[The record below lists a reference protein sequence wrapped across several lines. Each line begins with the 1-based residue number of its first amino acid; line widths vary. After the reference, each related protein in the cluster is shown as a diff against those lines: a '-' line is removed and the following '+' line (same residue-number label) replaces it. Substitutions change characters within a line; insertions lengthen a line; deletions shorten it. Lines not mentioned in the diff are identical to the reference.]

1 MESIEQLKQ
10 DNAKLTERL
19 NNAAKFFR
27 EQKAQIEALT
37 KENEEL
43 KDQINRTPQEE
54 VIDTEKWNALVTEKE
69 DLNKQLN
76 EYELKLQNLGTTISE
91 LKTKSENF
99 EDVATNKQKV
109 IEKLESDIDSKD
121 KAYKVLQDTYNEV
134 FAEKEKLKS
143 EAINTKIN
151 TKVPELETKLNN
163 ANSAY
168 EELRKKYAELKE
180 LHDGDLKRYNELED
194 NYESL
199 QNKYKENDI
208 AKGEAELKTEN
219 LQAEYVKK
227 FEEQDDIIKSL
238 KKENKETEEQFNKIL
253 NSYEKEIT
261 DLKSKNANTEQ
272 QLQDQTNSTKT
283 LQDKFDKLN
292 QAYDNCENEKL
303 SWEADYHKLDEQ
315 YKSLTIQASV
325 NKEVATKYEEIFED
339 YEKYKEFVNA
349 LFTKAKEVNIVW
361 ASPEELKDKDKQN
374 TNKETKQPRKNQN
387 VRMLNQ
393 EMNVQGGISINM

>member
-1 MESIEQLKQ
+1 METIEQLKQ

-43 KDQINRTPQEE
+43 KRTPKEE
-54 VIDTEKWNALVTEKE
+54 VIDTEKWNKLVAKNENLQKQSE
-69 DLNKQLN
+69 SLNEECQKLDIQCN
-76 EYELKLQNLGTTISE
+76 EYELKLQ
-91 LKTKSENF
+91 
-99 EDVATNKQKV
+99 
-109 IEKLESDIDSKD
+109 KLENDIDSKD

-134 FAEKEKLKS
+134 YEEKEKLKS
-143 EAINTKIN
+143 EAIN

-163 ANSAY
+163 ANAAY
-168 EELRKKYAELKE
+168 EELRKKYTELKE
-180 LHDGDLKRYNELED
+180 LHDGDLKRYNELEN
-194 NYESL
+194 NYEGL

-208 AKGEAELKTEN
+208 AKGEAELKAEN

-227 FEEQDDIIKSL
+227 FDEQEDIIKSL

-253 NSYEKEIT
+253 NSYEKEIS
-261 DLKSKNANTEQ
+261 DLKSKNVNIGQ
-272 QLQDQTNSTKT
+272 QLQEQTNSTKT

-315 YKSLTIQASV
+315 YKSLTIQASA
-325 NKEVATKYEEIFED
+325 NKEVAAKYEEIFED

-374 TNKETKQPRKNQN
+374 TNKETKQPQKNQN

>member
-1 MESIEQLKQ
+1 MKWLNLNSTIFYFKYKIYLYIMETIEQLKQ
-10 DNAKLTERL
+10 DNVKLTERL

-43 KDQINRTPQEE
+43 KRTPKEE
-54 VIDTEKWNALVTEKE
+54 VIDTEKWNKLVAKNENLQKQSE
-69 DLNKQLN
+69 SLNEECQKLDIQCN
-76 EYELKLQNLGTTISE
+76 EYELKLQK
-91 LKTKSENF
+91 LK
-99 EDVATNKQKV
+99 
-109 IEKLESDIDSKD
+109 SDIDSKD

-134 FAEKEKLKS
+134 FAENGKLKS
-143 EAINTKIN
+143 EVIN

-163 ANSAY
+163 ANAAY

-194 NYESL
+194 NYEGL

-208 AKGEAELKTEN
+208 AKGEAELKAEN
-219 LQAEYVKK
+219 LQTEYIKK
-227 FEEQDDIIKSL
+227 FEEQEDIIKSL

-253 NSYEKEIT
+253 NSYEKEIS
-261 DLKSKNANTEQ
+261 DLKSKNVNINQ
-272 QLQDQTNSTKT
+272 QLQEQTNSTKT

-303 SWEADYHKLDEQ
+303 SWEADYHKLGEQ
-315 YKSLTIQASV
+315 YKSLSIQASA
-325 NKEVATKYEEIFED
+325 NKEVAAKYEEIFED

-374 TNKETKQPRKNQN
+374 TNKETKQPHKNQN